1 MIQQFC
7 LYAQKNWKQGLEHI
21 IFTLMFT
28 AAGLPRV
35 VPVVKNS
42 PANEGD
48 ARGAGS
54 IPGSE
59 RSPRVGS
66 DNPGF
71 FFFFFCILKN
81 FIFKL
86 YKLY

>member
-1 MIQQFC
+1 
-7 LYAQKNWKQGLEHI
+7 
-21 IFTLMFT
+21 MFT
-28 AAGLPRV
+28 AAGFPRV

-59 RSPRVGS
+59 RSPRVRN
-66 DNPGF
+66 DNPVFLSRKFHGQRS
-71 FFFFFCILKN
+71 LEDYHGTSKSQT
-81 FIFKL
+81 
-86 YKLY
+86 